1 MRNPAMIG
9 RNQKGVMDAR
19 MLSTIWI
26 GIAAGILG
34 FDGPVGVLFYFAAD
48 MIVSMLL
55 VMRFGLNVESY
66 FVSVRSIMT
75 IGLFA
80 NTMTFMVFWILFHNL
95 VYIL

>member
-1 MRNPAMIG
+1 
-9 RNQKGVMDAR
+9 MDAR

-48 MIVSMLL
+48 LVMSMLL
-55 VMRFGLNVESY
+55 VLRFGFNVERY
-66 FVSVRSIMT
+66 FISVRQFFT
-75 IGLFA
+75 AGLMA